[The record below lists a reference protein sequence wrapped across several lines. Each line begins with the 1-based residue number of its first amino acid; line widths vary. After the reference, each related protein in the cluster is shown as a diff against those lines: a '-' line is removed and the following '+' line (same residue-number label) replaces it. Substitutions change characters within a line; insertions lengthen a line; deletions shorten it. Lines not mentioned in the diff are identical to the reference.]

1 MKRTDIKT
9 LIEAMRIISEG
20 IQSEDGVANAAI
32 AEAADRL
39 QEQNDYIEKLE
50 IELDAAT
57 ERIKLLENGLIKM
70 ALNKLNPPGGFQ
82 YEQKQQNN

>member
-1 MKRTDIKT
+1 MNHTPRTNERVVIND
-9 LIEAMRIISEG
+9 EG
-20 IQSEDGVANAAI
+20 AWVS
-32 AEAADRL
+32 AEFART
-39 QEQNDYIEKLE
+39 LE

-70 ALNKLNPPGGFQ
+70 ALNKLNPPGGFP